1 MRLFILTL
9 KKALKY
15 LESEMYTNKLYRYL
29 PLVLIILLTGCG
41 PSLKEFVSASTTGNA
56 FQAGPPD
63 EFLTVTKK
71 PLEMPPD
78 FLLRPPSENQIA
90 FIDEQRNLSEE
101 AIFGKTEDIDIT
113 DGEVFILEMADA
125 NNANPQI
132 KQELYSEEGAY
143 QNESLA
149 EYVLRLKEENSQ
161 VLDVEA
167 EIQRLDN
174 ENITK
179 DEIKT
184 DKFENTTKKNNVVV
198 ESLSM
203 NQFTLQNLTEPGQSG
218 NNENI
223 NYDMSIEDI
232 IDIGPSDNEPTVED
246 SGTDIIEDDKAK
258 EIPPVDR
265 MPTVFKGLLGGLSSG
280 FGLF

>member
-1 MRLFILTL
+1 MLNHKF
-9 KKALKY
+9 Y
-15 LESEMYTNKLYRYL
+15 HYL
-29 PLVLIILLTGCG
+29 PFLIIILLTGCG
-41 PSLKEFVSASTTGNA
+41 PSLKEFVSTSSTGNA

-78 FLLRPPSENQIA
+78 FLLRPPSEDQIS

-101 AIFGKTEDIDIT
+101 VIFGETEITDIS
-113 DGEVFILEMADA
+113 DGEVFILEMAKA
-125 NNANPQI
+125 SNANPKI
-132 KQELYSEEGAY
+132 KQELFSEEGAY
-143 QNESLA
+143 ENESLA

-161 VLDVEA
+161 ILDAEA
-167 EIQRLDN
+167 ETQRLEDN
-174 ENITK
+174 SVVKNDIDK
-179 DEIKT
+179 DEF
-184 DKFENTTKKNNVVV
+184 DNTTKTNTIVV

-203 NQFTLQNLTEPGQSG
+203 NQFTLQNLTESSQSG
-218 NNENI
+218 SNESI
-223 NYDMSIEDI
+223 NYDVSIEDI
-232 IDIGPSDNEPTVED
+232 LEIGSADNKSPEGEPESNITEE
-246 SGTDIIEDDKAK
+246 GETK

>member
-1 MRLFILTL
+1 
-9 KKALKY
+9 
-15 LESEMYTNKLYRYL
+15 
-29 PLVLIILLTGCG
+29 
-41 PSLKEFVSASTTGNA
+41 VSTSSTGNA

-78 FLLRPPSENQIA
+78 FLLRPPSEDQIT

-101 AIFGKTEDIDIT
+101 AIFGKTEDKDIS

-125 NNANPQI
+125 KNANPEI

-143 QNESLA
+143 ENESLA

-167 EIQRLDN
+167 EVQRLDKD
-174 ENITK
+174 NIIK
-179 DEIKT
+179 DEMRTNKSESTIK
-184 DKFENTTKKNNVVV
+184 NNNVVV

-203 NQFTLQNLTEPGQSG
+203 NQFTLQSLMEPSQSG

-232 IDIGPSDNEPTVED
+232 IDIGSSESDLAKED
-246 SGTDIIEDDKAK
+246 SRTEEIEDKSKK

-265 MPTVFKGLLGGLSSG
+265 MPTVFKGLLGGLGSG

>member
-1 MRLFILTL
+1 MC
-9 KKALKY
+9 
-15 LESEMYTNKLYRYL
+15 TNKLYRYL
-29 PLVLIILLTGCG
+29 PLLLIILLTGCG
-41 PSLKEFVSASTTGNA
+41 PSLKEFVSTSSTGNA

-78 FLLRPPSENQIA
+78 FLLRPPSEDQIT

-101 AIFGKTEDIDIT
+101 AIFGKTEDKDIS

-125 NNANPQI
+125 KNANPEI

-143 QNESLA
+143 ENESLA

-167 EIQRLDN
+167 EVQRLDKD
-174 ENITK
+174 NIIK
-179 DEIKT
+179 DEIRT
-184 DKFENTTKKNNVVV
+184 DKSESTIKNNNVVV

-203 NQFTLQNLTEPGQSG
+203 NQFTLQSLMEPSQSG

-232 IDIGPSDNEPTVED
+232 IDIGSSESDLAEED
-246 SGTDIIEDDKAK
+246 SRMEEIEDKSIK

-265 MPTVFKGLLGGLSSG
+265 MPTVFKGLLGGLGSG

>member
-1 MRLFILTL
+1 ML
-9 KKALKY
+9 KHKFY
-15 LESEMYTNKLYRYL
+15 HYL
-29 PLVLIILLTGCG
+29 PFLIIILLTGCG
-41 PSLKEFVSASTTGNA
+41 PSLKDFVSMSSTGNA

-78 FLLRPPSENQIA
+78 YLLRPPSEDQIS

-101 AIFGKTEDIDIT
+101 VIFGETDNTDIS
-113 DGEVFILEMADA
+113 DGEVFILEMAKA
-125 NNANPQI
+125 NNANPKI

-143 QNESLA
+143 ENESLA

-161 VLDVEA
+161 ILDAEA
-167 EIQRLDN
+167 ETQRLDN
-174 ENITK
+174 NSIIK
-179 DEIKT
+179 DDIDK
-184 DKFENTTKKNNVVV
+184 DKFDNATKTNTIVV

-203 NQFTLQNLTEPGQSG
+203 NQFTLQNLTESSQPGS
-218 NNENI
+218 NESI
-223 NYDMSIEDI
+223 NYDISVEDILEIGSADNKSIEGETESNI
-232 IDIGPSDNEPTVED
+232 TEGGET
-246 SGTDIIEDDKAK
+246 K

-265 MPTVFKGLLGGLSSG
+265 MPTVFKGLLGGLSNG

>member
-1 MRLFILTL
+1 MC
-9 KKALKY
+9 
-15 LESEMYTNKLYRYL
+15 TNKLYRYL
-29 PLVLIILLTGCG
+29 PLLLIILLTGCG
-41 PSLKEFVSASTTGNA
+41 PSLKEFVSTSSTGNA

-78 FLLRPPSENQIA
+78 FLLRPPSEDQIT

-101 AIFGKTEDIDIT
+101 AIFGKTEDKDIS

-125 NNANPQI
+125 KNANPEI

-143 QNESLA
+143 ENESLA

-167 EIQRLDN
+167 EVQRLDKD
-174 ENITK
+174 NIIK
-179 DEIKT
+179 DEMRTNKSESTIK
-184 DKFENTTKKNNVVV
+184 NNNVVV

-203 NQFTLQNLTEPGQSG
+203 NQFTLQSLMEPSQSG

-232 IDIGPSDNEPTVED
+232 IDIGSSESDLAEED
-246 SGTDIIEDDKAK
+246 SRMEEIEDKSIK

-265 MPTVFKGLLGGLSSG
+265 MPTVFKGLLGGLGSG

>member
-1 MRLFILTL
+1 
-9 KKALKY
+9 
-15 LESEMYTNKLYRYL
+15 MYTNKLYRYL
-29 PLVLIILLTGCG
+29 PLLLIILLTGCG
-41 PSLKEFVSASTTGNA
+41 PSLKEFVSASSTGNA

-78 FLLRPPSENQIA
+78 FLLRPPLENQIA

-101 AIFGKTEDIDIT
+101 AIFGEAEDIDIS
-113 DGEVFILEMADA
+113 DGEVFILEMAEA
-125 NNANPQI
+125 NNANSQI

-143 QNESLA
+143 ENESLA
-149 EYVLRLKEENSQ
+149 EYVLRLKQENNQ
-161 VLDVEA
+161 VLDAEA
-167 EIQRLDN
+167 EIQRLEK
-174 ENITK
+174 ENIIK
-179 DEIKT
+179 DEIT
-184 DKFENTTKKNNVVV
+184 TVNSENTIKKNNVVV

-203 NQFTLQNLTEPGQSG
+203 NQFTLQNLTDPDQSE

-232 IDIGPSDNEPTVED
+232 IDIGPSDNDLTGED
-246 SGTDIIEDDKAK
+246 SGTDIIEENKAK

>member
-1 MRLFILTL
+1 
-9 KKALKY
+9 
-15 LESEMYTNKLYRYL
+15 MYKNKLYQYL
-29 PLVLIILLTGCG
+29 PLLLIILLTGCG
-41 PSLKEFVSASTTGNA
+41 PSLKEFVSASSTGNA

-101 AIFGKTEDIDIT
+101 AIFGETEDIDIS
-113 DGEVFILEMADA
+113 DGEVFILEMAEAD
-125 NNANPQI
+125 NANPQI

-143 QNESLA
+143 ENESLA

-174 ENITK
+174 ENIIK
-179 DEIKT
+179 DGIKT
-184 DKFENTTKKNNVVV
+184 EKSENTIKKNNVVV

-232 IDIGPSDNEPTVED
+232 IDIGPSDNDLTGED

>member
-1 MRLFILTL
+1 MHLFILTL
-9 KKALKY
+9 KKALKQIVSIMRTY
-15 LESEMYTNKLYRYL
+15 KLNRYL
-29 PLVLIILLTGCG
+29 PLLIIFLLTGCG
-41 PSLKEFVSASTTGNA
+41 PSLKEFVSASSTGNA
-56 FQAGPPD
+56 LQAGPPD

-78 FLLRPPSENQIA
+78 FLLRPPSEDQIA

-101 AIFGKTEDIDIT
+101 AIFGESEGIEIS

-125 NNANPQI
+125 DNANPQI
-132 KQELYSEEGAY
+132 KKELYSEEGAY
-143 QNESLA
+143 ENESLA

-161 VLDVEA
+161 ILDVED
-167 EIQRLDN
+167 EIRRLENDN
-174 ENITK
+174 IIK
-179 DEIKT
+179 DEINM
-184 DKFENTTKKNNVVV
+184 DKSDNKIKKDNVVV
-198 ESLSM
+198 ESLNM

-223 NYDMSIEDI
+223 NYDLRIEDI
-232 IDIGPSDNEPTVED
+232 IDVGPIDNKLADGDPASDLKED
-246 SGTDIIEDDKAK
+246 VKTE

>member
-1 MRLFILTL
+1 MC
-9 KKALKY
+9 
-15 LESEMYTNKLYRYL
+15 TNKLYRYL
-29 PLVLIILLTGCG
+29 PLFLIILLTGCG
-41 PSLKEFVSASTTGNA
+41 PSLKEFVSASTTGNVL
-56 FQAGPPD
+56 QAGPPD

-78 FLLRPPSENQIA
+78 FLLRPPSEDQIT
-90 FIDEQRNLSEE
+90 FLDEQRNLSEE
-101 AIFGKTEDIDIT
+101 AIFGKTEDIDIS
-113 DGEVFILEMADA
+113 DGEAFILEMADA

-143 QNESLA
+143 ENESLRD
-149 EYVLRLKEENSQ
+149 YLLRLTEENSQ
-161 VLDVEA
+161 ILDAEA
-167 EIQRLDN
+167 EIQRQDN
-174 ENITK
+174 ENTIK

-184 DKFENTTKKNNVVV
+184 DKSENTSKKNNVVV

-232 IDIGPSDNEPTVED
+232 IDIRPSDNGLTGED
-246 SGTDIIEDDKAK
+246 SGVDVIDDDKLK

-265 MPTVFKGLLGGLSSG
+265 MPTVFKGLMGGLSSG

>member
-1 MRLFILTL
+1 
-9 KKALKY
+9 
-15 LESEMYTNKLYRYL
+15 MYKNKLYQYL
-29 PLVLIILLTGCG
+29 PLLLIILLTGCG
-41 PSLKEFVSASTTGNA
+41 PSLKEFVSASSTGNA

-101 AIFGKTEDIDIT
+101 AIFGETEDIDIS
-113 DGEVFILEMADA
+113 DGEVFILEMAEA

-143 QNESLA
+143 ENESLRD
-149 EYVLRLKEENSQ
+149 YVLRLREENSQ

-174 ENITK
+174 ENIIK
-179 DEIKT
+179 DGIKT
-184 DKFENTTKKNNVVV
+184 EKSENTIKKNNVVV

-203 NQFTLQNLTEPGQSG
+203 NHFTLQNLTEPGQSG

-232 IDIGPSDNEPTVED
+232 IDIGPSDNDLTGED

>member
-1 MRLFILTL
+1 MC
-9 KKALKY
+9 A
-15 LESEMYTNKLYRYL
+15 NKLYRYL
-29 PLVLIILLTGCG
+29 PLLLIILLTGCG
-41 PSLKEFVSASTTGNA
+41 PSLKEFVSTSSTGNA

-78 FLLRPPSENQIA
+78 FLLRPPSEDQIA

-101 AIFGKTEDIDIT
+101 AIFGKTEDNDIS

-125 NNANPQI
+125 KNANPEI
-132 KQELYSEEGAY
+132 KRELYSEEGAY
-143 QNESLA
+143 ENESLA

-161 VLDVEA
+161 VLDVDA
-167 EIQRLDN
+167 EIERLDN
-174 ENITK
+174 ENIIK

-184 DKFENTTKKNNVVV
+184 EKSESAIKKNNVVV

-203 NQFTLQNLTEPGQSG
+203 NQFTLQSLTEPSEAG

-232 IDIGPSDNEPTVED
+232 IDVGSSDSEITAED
-246 SGTDIIEDDKAK
+246 SATEVIEDNNTK

>member
-1 MRLFILTL
+1 MHLFILTL
-9 KKALKY
+9 KKALKQIVSIMRTY
-15 LESEMYTNKLYRYL
+15 KLNRYL
-29 PLVLIILLTGCG
+29 PLLIIFLLTGCG
-41 PSLKEFVSASTTGNA
+41 PSLKEFVSASSTGNA
-56 FQAGPPD
+56 LQAGPPD

-78 FLLRPPSENQIA
+78 FLLRPPSEDQIA

-101 AIFGKTEDIDIT
+101 AIFGESEGTEIS

-125 NNANPQI
+125 DNANPQI
-132 KQELYSEEGAY
+132 KKELYSEEGAY
-143 QNESLA
+143 ANESLA

-161 VLDVEA
+161 ILDVED
-167 EIQRLDN
+167 EIRRLENDN
-174 ENITK
+174 IIK
-179 DEIKT
+179 DEINM
-184 DKFENTTKKNNVVV
+184 DKSDNKIKKDNVVV
-198 ESLSM
+198 ESLNM

-218 NNENI
+218 NNKNI
-223 NYDMSIEDI
+223 NYDLRIEDI
-232 IDIGPSDNEPTVED
+232 IDVGPIDNKLADGDPASDLKED
-246 SGTDIIEDDKAK
+246 VKTE

>member
-1 MRLFILTL
+1 MRTISLDGAKLI
-9 KKALKY
+9 AL
-15 LESEMYTNKLYRYL
+15 S
-29 PLVLIILLTGCG
+29 
-41 PSLKEFVSASTTGNA
+41 
-56 FQAGPPD
+56 
-63 EFLTVTKK
+63 
-71 PLEMPPD
+71 
-78 FLLRPPSENQIA
+78 
-90 FIDEQRNLSEE
+90 
-101 AIFGKTEDIDIT
+101 
-113 DGEVFILEMADA
+113 DGEVFILEMAEA

-143 QNESLA
+143 ENESLA

-179 DEIKT
+179 DGIKT
-184 DKFENTTKKNNVVV
+184 EKSENAIKKNNVVV

-232 IDIGPSDNEPTVED
+232 IDIGPSDNGLTGEA
-246 SGTDIIEDDKAK
+246 SGADIIDDDKAM

>member
-1 MRLFILTL
+1 
-9 KKALKY
+9 
-15 LESEMYTNKLYRYL
+15 L
-29 PLVLIILLTGCG
+29 PLLLIILLTGCG
-41 PSLKEFVSASTTGNA
+41 PSLKEFVSTSSTGNA

-78 FLLRPPSENQIA
+78 FLLRPPSEDQIT

-101 AIFGKTEDIDIT
+101 AIFGKTEDKDIS

-125 NNANPQI
+125 KNANPEI

-143 QNESLA
+143 ENESLA

-167 EIQRLDN
+167 EVQRLDKD
-174 ENITK
+174 NIIK
-179 DEIKT
+179 DEIRT
-184 DKFENTTKKNNVVV
+184 DKSESTIKNNNVVV

-203 NQFTLQNLTEPGQSG
+203 NQFTLQSLMEPSQSG

-232 IDIGPSDNEPTVED
+232 IDIGSSESDLAEED
-246 SGTDIIEDDKAK
+246 SRMEEIEDKSIK

-265 MPTVFKGLLGGLSSG
+265 MPTVFKGLLGGLGSG